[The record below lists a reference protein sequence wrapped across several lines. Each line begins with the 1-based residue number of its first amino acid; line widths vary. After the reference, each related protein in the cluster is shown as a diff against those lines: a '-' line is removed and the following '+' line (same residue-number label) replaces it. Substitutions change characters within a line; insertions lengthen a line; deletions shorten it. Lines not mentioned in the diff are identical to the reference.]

1 VYHYLQAK
9 EIKKQLRLLIQEAS
23 VIDPVLAKKLED
35 INRWVKDVKPGSLTA
50 KKFVLFFLQQ
60 IIQDALI
67 WLDIQALETAEAQ
80 QQYYERMTPA
90 EYYWYRYLFP
100 KWLNQPDPKFSIW
113 KRKLMAGEFYQD
125 DINILRAIANDVVH
139 REGTFWHCYIAD
151 FSMATDIIV
160 SNREKQPLCIQI
172 TSLSDEFSQEK
183 SDNWENTLQKWGI
196 DRGLFLSYNPHITDF
211 VNQVVNISLYNSDHL
226 KTGIYLK
233 FSL

>member
-1 VYHYLQAK
+1 MQAK
-9 EIKKQLRLLIQEAS
+9 DIKKQLKLLIKEAS
-23 VIDPVLAKKLED
+23 VIDPSLAKRLEE

-60 IIQDALI
+60 IIKDALI
-67 WLDIQALETAEAQ
+67 WLDIQALESPEEQ
-80 QQYYERMTPA
+80 QEYYERMNPT

-100 KWLNQPDPKFSIW
+100 KWLNQPDPRFSIW
-113 KRKLMAGEFYQD
+113 KQKLMAGEFNPADTHVLQLIAT
-125 DINILRAIANDVVH
+125 DIVH
-139 REGTFWHCYIAD
+139 REGTFWQCYIAD

-160 SNREKQPLCIQI
+160 SSRHSDPLCIQI

-183 SDNWENTLQKWGI
+183 SDNWENTLQRWGI
-196 DRGLFLSYNPHITDF
+196 NRGLFLSYNPHITDF

-226 KTGIYLK
+226 KTGVYLK

>member
-1 VYHYLQAK
+1 MQAK
-9 EIKKQLRLLIQEAS
+9 DIKKQLKLLIKEAS
-23 VIDPVLAKKLED
+23 VIDPSLAKRLEQ

-60 IIQDALI
+60 IIKDSLI
-67 WLDIQALETAEAQ
+67 WLDIQALASQEEQ
-80 QQYYERMTPA
+80 QEYYERMNPT

-113 KRKLMAGEFYQD
+113 KQKLMAGEFNQAD
-125 DINILRAIANDVVH
+125 THVLQLIATDIVH
-139 REGTFWHCYIAD
+139 REGTFWQCYIAD

-160 SNREKQPLCIQI
+160 SSRHNDPLCIQI

-183 SDNWENTLQKWGI
+183 SDNWETTLQRWGI
-196 DRGLFLSYNPHITDF
+196 NRGLFLSYNPQITDF

-226 KTGIYLK
+226 KTGVYLK

>member
-1 VYHYLQAK
+1 MQAK
-9 EIKKQLRLLIQEAS
+9 DIKKQLRSLIKEAS
-23 VIDPVLAKKLED
+23 VIDPSLAKRLEQ

-60 IIQDALI
+60 IIKDALI
-67 WLDIQALETAEAQ
+67 WLDIQALESQEEQ
-80 QQYYERMTPA
+80 QEYYKHMNPT
-90 EYYWYRYLFP
+90 EYYWYKYLFP

-113 KRKLMAGEFYQD
+113 KQKLMAGEFNQAD
-125 DINILRAIANDVVH
+125 THVLQLIATDIVQ
-139 REGTFWHCYIAD
+139 REGTFWQCYIAD
-151 FSMATDIIV
+151 FSMATDIII
-160 SNREKQPLCIQI
+160 SSRQNNPLCIQI

-183 SDNWENTLQKWGI
+183 SDNWENTLQRWGI

-226 KTGIYLK
+226 KTGVYLK

>member
-1 VYHYLQAK
+1 MYAK
-9 EIKKQLRLLIQEAS
+9 DIKKQLRALIKEAS
-23 VIDPVLAKKLED
+23 VIDPSLAKRLEQ

-60 IIQDALI
+60 VIKDALI
-67 WLDIQALETAEAQ
+67 WLDIQALESQEEQ
-80 QQYYERMTPA
+80 QEYYQRMNPT

-113 KRKLMAGEFYQD
+113 KQKLMAGEFNQAD
-125 DINILRAIANDVVH
+125 THILQLIATDIVQ
-139 REGTFWHCYIAD
+139 REGTFWQCYIAD

-160 SNREKQPLCIQI
+160 SSRRKEPLCIQI

-183 SDNWENTLQKWGI
+183 SDNWENTLQLWGI
-196 DRGLFLSYNPHITDF
+196 NRGLFVSYNPHITDF
-211 VNQVVNISLYNSDHL
+211 VTQVVNISLYNSDHL
-226 KTGIYLK
+226 KTGVYLK